1 MIFSGCTEKTS
12 TEIQTP
18 EGKITV
24 SEGVGAGPE
33 WCKAGTTSTYSS
45 NAPGNQGSANLI
57 IKGITTYKG
66 RQVCEAEGKVA
77 VAGMESLSY
86 LQYYTQDG
94 KYSAMIMKDS
104 SGKVLSENE
113 VNNP

>member
-1 MIFSGCTEKTS
+1 MIFSGCTEKTG

-24 SEGVGAGPE
+24 SEGTGAGPE
-33 WCKAGTTSTYSS
+33 WCPAGITETRDSGT
-45 NAPGNQGSANLI
+45 LI

-66 RQVCEAEGKVA
+66 RQVCQAEGKVTE
-77 VAGMESLSY
+77 AGGETSY
-86 LQYYTQDG
+86 YVNYYTEDF
-94 KYSAMIMKDS
+94 KYVVIIMKDS
-104 SGKVLSENE
+104 SGKVISENE